1 MHSLSNVTVK
11 INGETVELQGGLNLN
26 DLVEIK
32 GLKGFFAIE
41 KNLKIINKEDYKK
54 TIIENGDEIE
64 IVGFAGGG

>member
-1 MHSLSNVTVK
+1 MQSLSNVTVK